1 MPEGHD
7 EYAVG
12 KRHCERV
19 LRAHPEFPST
29 AVRVPPVMGPEDWTL
44 RFWILLQRVLDGS
57 EIPLPDGGTNVTRLV
72 YSEDLAQAFVDI
84 LDEPKTIGKT
94 YNVAQKEIMTMRLL
108 VERIAAAAGREPVLV
123 PVPRS
128 LFDRAG
134 LPFGGLKWCQDG
146 GLLCDG
152 SPHGW
157 REIVSRISSDLD
169 AFLRKRGVQ
178 SCSHR
183 THARRDGTRLLPSQ
197 DQSAHVEVS
206 NAERV
211 RELGKSRVP
220 PQARPTR
227 QRKEA
232 GRRHAQSQR
241 VRLVVESS

>member
-1 MPEGHD
+1 MKLSRRAKNQKRATPKSAAEGRL
-7 EYAVG
+7 AVG
-12 KRHCERV
+12 CSAW
-19 LRAHPEFPST
+19 L
-29 AVRVPPVMGPEDWTL
+29 D
-44 RFWILLQRVLDGS
+44 LL
-57 EIPLPDGGTNVTRLV
+57 
-72 YSEDLAQAFVDI
+72 A
-84 LDEPKTIGKT
+84 T
-94 YNVAQKEIMTMRLL
+94 YQIYV
-108 VERIAAAAGREPVLV
+108 
-123 PVPRS
+123 
-128 LFDRAG
+128 FDRAG